1 MEINNLVSYAD
12 WQGLSLNP
20 RPMKSTKMILPNN
33 CFNFGK
39 IGRKLC
45 FCSLR
50 NHIEIS
56 LEYSIDDVGKP
67 CNNTTRHFWKH
78 VNEFLTRQ
86 TFFFDFVCPV
96 ATLFWV
102 GRQLWKFANRLNQVN
117 WTIIHQKKRKAN
129 PIARHVKNFFTCVNI
144 RRQLLTYMFPKTW
157 VFFLGCAFPLMLIS
171 FNVQTLS

>member
-1 MEINNLVSYAD
+1 MSVCSKMEYVYAD
-12 WQGLSLNP
+12 WQGLPLNP

-86 TFFFDFVCPV
+86 TFFWFCLPYCHSFLSRSPTLKVC
-96 ATLFWV
+96 
-102 GRQLWKFANRLNQVN
+102 QSIESSELNN
-117 WTIIHQKKRKAN
+117 NSSKKRRAN
-129 PIARHVKNFFTCVNI
+129 PIVGHVKNFFTCVNI

-157 VFFLGCAFPLMLIS
+157 VFFSAVHFHWCWFH
-171 FNVQTLS
+171 